1 MLQPAT
7 IAAIAPAPSSTP
19 RTPKQ
24 NRKSGISIALQNQSQ
39 NQSNNN
45 TINNNNNNNKNNA
58 TNISGNNNSNSN
70 QRSKRNPTHT
80 HARHQSMPAQSR
92 PMPGSP
98 PSAVNTNDSSKG
110 SSSNNAANLKRS
122 SASVVAPTPS
132 SSAVSGIQILKNQQA
147 SQGSAKQNHNN
158 NEGQRNNQKNRSSG
172 QAQQGNS
179 NNNKSKRN
187 QRRKDVE
194 ASADSTFKTEM
205 DAAAL
210 PTQSPPLNPSTP
222 PSSTDSDDSESA
234 ALHLNPHPR
243 PRPVKGQSNRQNGR
257 SSKGNPH
264 LSGSPPQ
271 RPNSAPT
278 IPQPRKG
285 IPTHQK
291 QQNNGNKHG
300 GFARK
305 PSFGSS
311 SALPLDETNT
321 QSRPNMSKSSSADEI
336 MVTNRV
342 SSEKKLSGLYAG
354 PTFHNSPD
362 PTSLPIPAFSR
373 SSGTSPSESQAEK
386 LPAPFFGEAASPQ
399 LNSMR
404 PQRTQSETSGWMSHQ
419 SMPGMTPYQLSL
431 GLNYNLPNR
440 MATSGYITD
449 GPMLH
454 GSDQLMEITQSL
466 RSILKI
472 PSQ

>member
-1 MLQPAT
+1 
-7 IAAIAPAPSSTP
+7 
-19 RTPKQ
+19 
-24 NRKSGISIALQNQSQ
+24 
-39 NQSNNN
+39 
-45 TINNNNNNNKNNA
+45 
-58 TNISGNNNSNSN
+58 
-70 QRSKRNPTHT
+70 
-80 HARHQSMPAQSR
+80 MPAQSR

-98 PSAVNTNDSSKG
+98 PSAVNTNDSTKG
-110 SSSNNAANLKRS
+110 SSSNNAANLKRT
-122 SASVVAPTPS
+122 SASVVAPAPS
-132 SSAVSGIQILKNQQA
+132 STVSGIQILKNQQG
-147 SQGSAKQNHNN
+147 SQGSAKQNYNN

-172 QAQQGNS
+172 QAQQGNNNS
-179 NNNKSKRN
+179 NNNNKNKRN

-205 DAAAL
+205 DAAAIS
-210 PTQSPPLNPSTP
+210 TQSPPLNPSTP

-234 ALHLNPHPR
+234 VLHLNPHPR
-243 PRPVKGQSNRQNGR
+243 PVKGQNNRQNGR
-257 SSKGNPH
+257 SSKGYPH

-271 RPNSAPT
+271 RPNSAPI

-285 IPTHQK
+285 IPTLQK
-291 QQNNGNKHG
+291 QQNNGSGNKHG

-305 PSFGSS
+305 PSFGSAS
-311 SALPLDETNT
+311 TLPLDETDS
-321 QSRPNMSKSSSADEI
+321 QSRPNMSKASSADEI
-336 MVTNRV
+336 MLANRV
-342 SSEKKLSGLYAG
+342 VSEKKSAGLYAG

-373 SSGTSPSESQAEK
+373 SFGSSPSESQVEK
-386 LPAPFFGEAASPQ
+386 SPAPFFGEAASPK

-404 PQRTQSETSGWMSHQ
+404 PQRTQSETSGRMSHQ

-431 GLNYNLPNR
+431 GLNYNLPDR
-440 MATSGYITD
+440 MATSSYTMD